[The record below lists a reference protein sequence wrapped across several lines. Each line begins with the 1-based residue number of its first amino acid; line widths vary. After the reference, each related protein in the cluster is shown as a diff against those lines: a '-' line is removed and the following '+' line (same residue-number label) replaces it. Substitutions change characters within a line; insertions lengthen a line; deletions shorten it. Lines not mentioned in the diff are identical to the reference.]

1 MVKIQKFLRTPQGI
15 GLVSALCCGVV
26 THGFALVNVLH
37 NYDNIL
43 QQPKGLGVGI
53 LFGRWLLSALGDFND
68 VVFDLNYNLP
78 LVNGLAFLLF
88 IALSAA
94 VLIDVLKIKRTGC
107 AILVGCLMA
116 TFPTVGATM
125 AFRYTAPYYGLALL
139 LAVLAAW
146 EADRKR
152 CWGWLLS
159 ALLLTLSM
167 GLYQAYPPV
176 TISLFVL
183 VLMRDALDEQAQL
196 KPLIFRGLRYCASLL
211 LAVAAYF
218 VMLKVVMAA
227 YSSHLT
233 VSLQDYQG
241 VSTMGQISLRELPF
255 LIKQAW
261 LSAVLFPV
269 HDYCSLTSTTQ
280 MKLVWTLLVGTTLV
294 LGIYL
299 LLHRRPKPLLGAFFV
314 VMGLVFPLAVN
325 FIMVMCPDSVIY
337 TIMVY
342 SFVLV
347 GCAPLMLLELLPKP
361 HKGFVRT
368 ICTLAALVVFYNGY
382 YTNFNYMKLYY
393 ANRQVENY
401 LSGLVAQIRMTPG
414 YTPEKTWAF
423 LGDLDDPKMYELW
436 YEEPTYG
443 GIIGCSA
450 EGLMNAGHSK
460 TTWFDNYIGYG
471 VGFAPQEQ
479 CQMLA
484 EDPAVKQMP
493 TWPSAGSIQV
503 VGEYVVVKFQ
513 DLTALPK

>member
-15 GLVSALCCGVV
+15 GFVSALCCGVV

-88 IALSAA
+88 IALSTA

-107 AILVGCLMA
+107 AIFVGCLMA

-146 EADRKR
+146 VADRKR
-152 CWGWLLS
+152 WGWLLS

-299 LLHRRPKPLLGAFFV
+299 LLHRRPKPLLGAFFA